1 MRRRSKSLSRR
12 GDASIYGPGPYPG
25 QGRTGQSFV
34 TVSDTLLASLSHAR
48 SADGAAQAGS
58 SGNPIGGCRGVGLAF
73 TPTTPLSST
82 RSCRDSRFDALLT
95 FPVASNALA

>member
-12 GDASIYGPGPYPG
+12 GGAFKYGPGPYPG

-34 TVSDTLLASLSHAR
+34 TVSDALLASMSHAR
-48 SADGAAQAGS
+48 TEDGAARAGP

-73 TPTTPLSST
+73 TSTTPLSNT
-82 RSCRDSRFDALLT
+82 LSCRDSRFDALLT
-95 FPVASNALA
+95 FPVASNALD